1 MVTRPPKRRPR
12 PAKPSPAA
20 AKVAKAAT
28 PLAAQSPDAFAA
40 VADPTRRAILDGLRT
55 RARSAGDIAAD
66 FTISRPAVSK
76 HLRVLSQA
84 GLVRVVKHGRE
95 RHYHLDAAPLAAV
108 DDWLNRYRLLWAA
121 RLANLKEYLEQEAT
135 QPPAPQPD
143 APSPPPSNART

>member
-1 MVTRPPKRRPR
+1 MVTRRPKRRPR
-12 PAKPSPAA
+12 PAKPRPAA
-20 AKVAKAAT
+20 ATVANAAT
-28 PLAAQSPDAFAA
+28 PPSAQSPDAFAA

-121 RLANLKEYLEQEAT
+121 RLANLKEYLEQEA
-135 QPPAPQPD
+135 APQPD
-143 APSPPPSNART
+143 ATSPPPPPNAPT